1 MKEMKCLEKIWE
13 VLGKNC
19 IGGDEENYKK
29 NKREDKRKKII
40 KKITV
45 ESKRKYNERN
55 CIKRN
60 ET

>member
-1 MKEMKCLEKIWE
+1 MFRENLRSIRKELH
-13 VLGKNC
+13 
-19 IGGDEENYKK
+19 GGDEENYKK
-29 NKREDKRKKII
+29 NRREEKRKKII